1 MAIRFEMCMLRVNV
15 KHSRGK
21 HEFLQPDY
29 MVHHTY
35 NSKGDHPDHHG
46 YVPSS
51 GYAPRRATF
60 EHDGQSAFQR
70 DRNPTVSLC
79 LG

>member
-1 MAIRFEMCMLRVNV
+1 
-15 KHSRGK
+15 
-21 HEFLQPDY
+21 

-35 NSKGDHPDHHG
+35 KSKGDHPDHNG

-60 EHDGQSAFQR
+60 QHDNHSAFER
-70 DRNPTVSLC
+70 DRNPTVSPLTEK
-79 LG
+79 LHQVLLIKWAWEK